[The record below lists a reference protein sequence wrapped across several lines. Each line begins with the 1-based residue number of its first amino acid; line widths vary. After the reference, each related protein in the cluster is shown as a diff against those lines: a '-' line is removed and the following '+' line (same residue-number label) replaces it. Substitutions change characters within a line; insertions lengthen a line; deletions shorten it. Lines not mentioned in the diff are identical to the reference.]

1 MVLCFV
7 EYITESEDESLGE
20 RERATALLLA
30 CCHLPAPVL
39 SAPGQRANML
49 AEAAKTYEK
58 LGDKKSLQN
67 CRNMMMKF
75 NTNTQP
81 INSVPVH

>member
-1 MVLCFV
+1 MLVLIA
-7 EYITESEDESLGE
+7 EYTEEEEIGE
-20 RERATALLLA
+20 RERATALVLA
-30 CCHLPAPVL
+30 CRHLPEPIL

-49 AEAAKTYEK
+49 AEAAKTYER

-75 NTNTQP
+75 NTNTPPSAP
-81 INSVPVH
+81 IPVH

>member
-1 MVLCFV
+1 MQPIS
-7 EYITESEDESLGE
+7 EYVAEEEISE
-20 RERATALLLA
+20 RERATALMLA
-30 CCHLPAPVL
+30 CRHLPEPIL

-49 AEAAKTYEK
+49 AEAAKTFER

-75 NTNTQP
+75 NTSTQTCGP
-81 INSVPVH
+81 IAVH

>member
-1 MVLCFV
+1 M
-7 EYITESEDESLGE
+7 TETEDDRLGE

-30 CCHLPAPVL
+30 CCHLPPPVL

-81 INSVPVH
+81 ISSVPVH